1 MRLFAVGYV
10 GLFPSST
17 PLSHL
22 LVQLWATF
30 FVRSNSS
37 LCSTEV
43 RLPEA
48 VLLVLA
54 SLAGHWRLYQATGG
68 SSRPLAALAGHW
80 RL

>member
-1 MRLFAVGYV
+1 MRLFAVVYV

-22 LVQLWATF
+22 LAQLWATF
-30 FVRSNSS
+30 FIRSNSS

-48 VLLVLA
+48 ALLL
-54 SLAGHWRLYQATGG
+54 LLLLLQ
-68 SSRPLAALAGHW
+68 LAA